1 MWVYGSAC
9 GSHNGAAQPPSLPPF
24 HHHPPHFFWPMP
36 MRLNNSLT
44 AVCLPFVIGEA
55 FLPLSFSPP
64 QLSASFAAFASFGGR
79 KIAEKL

>member
-1 MWVYGSAC
+1 
-9 GSHNGAAQPPSLPPF
+9 
-24 HHHPPHFFWPMP
+24 